1 MVTVRSQDN
10 IWFIVQALTEMK
22 SLEYWKR
29 CQLLTRNV
37 LGVIRLY
44 TTVKIFCDCCWTI
57 KIRLGSD
64 LRNYTHKSN
73 IQRSKT
79 RNQNR
84 FQNPFLIFN
93 KLAKLLVANRMSYF
107 SQKVH
112 YLAYFFWYFCNKLI
126 AHDLK
131 LRSNSI
137 PPL

>member
-29 CQLLTRNV
+29 CQLLIRNV

-84 FQNPFLIFN
+84 FQNPFLICYNWRNYWLRIECHTFH
-93 KLAKLLVANRMSYF
+93 KKYIIW
-107 SQKVH
+107 H
-112 YLAYFFWYFCNKLI
+112 TFFGIF
-126 AHDLK
+126 AT
-131 LRSNSI
+131 SS
-137 PPL
+137 